1 MNKNKKF
8 INKFLNIDIAIAS
21 VALILIV
28 GVTFLGV
35 IMRYVVGKPF
45 GWTEEVQAFLMVW
58 IVFTA
63 GGAAF
68 RTGNHAAIE
77 MVVELLPPVVQKIAK
92 ILVSMVVTGVLLYL
106 CYTSIL
112 YLQLFIQTG
121 RTTAILRI
129 PFTVVYGIVPVS
141 CVLQLINYYIVSFV
155 KRQKEV
161 GNE

>member
-1 MNKNKKF
+1 MNKTRKI
-8 INKFLNIDIAIAS
+8 INAFLNIDIAIAS

-68 RTGNHAAIE
+68 RTGNHAVIE
-77 MVVELLPPVVQKIAK
+77 MVVELFPPAIQKLTK
-92 ILVSMVVTGVLLYL
+92 IFVSIVVTGVLLYL

-129 PFTVVYGIVPVS
+129 PFTLIYGIVPVS
-141 CVLQLINYYIVSFV
+141 CILQIINYYLVSFTTIT
-155 KRQKEV
+155 KEV
-161 GNE
+161 CNE